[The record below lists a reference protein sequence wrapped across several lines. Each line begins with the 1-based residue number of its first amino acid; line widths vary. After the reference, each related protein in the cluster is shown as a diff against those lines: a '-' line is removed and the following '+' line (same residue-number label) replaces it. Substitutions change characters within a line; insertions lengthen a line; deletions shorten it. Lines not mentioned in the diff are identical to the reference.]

1 MRMICANKK
10 RPFHGT
16 AHAEPDDYELSWTP
30 SCYSAAKNFRMRS
43 RPRSSSAFEVAY
55 ETRM

>member
-1 MRMICANKK
+1 MICANKK